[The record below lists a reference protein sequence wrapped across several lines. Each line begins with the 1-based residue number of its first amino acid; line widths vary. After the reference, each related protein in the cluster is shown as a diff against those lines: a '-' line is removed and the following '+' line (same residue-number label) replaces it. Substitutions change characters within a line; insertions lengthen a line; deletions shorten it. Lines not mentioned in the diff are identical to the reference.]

1 MWRKSLKLVIF
12 SGKVSPFD
20 LALRTLPLQNNLIQP
35 MLPSSMMYKLLI
47 TANDLAN
54 WLSEY

>member
-35 MLPSSMMYKLLI
+35 MLPSSMMYELLI
-47 TANDLAN
+47 AANDLAN
-54 WLSEY
+54 